1 MGNPQNRW
9 KSEKGQVSIMVG
21 AMMMT
26 FLFFFAFVINIGML
40 VNAKIN
46 LQNAADLA
54 AFAGASV
61 QARQLTQIS
70 YINYEMRRQWKKY
83 LFRIFVL
90 GNMSQDGFPK
100 SAGSGPMT
108 YVPNLQ
114 SPKTTYPAPSTCIVF
129 SENANPC
136 HTTDLPKIRY
146 DFPNPMG
153 DGITAALQE
162 QLKALESIRENNCKA
177 IGITNQILNLLW
189 TFNTDPSVS
198 SYSQADSSVPE
209 FLKEASA
216 SIRAY
221 AKGLGVVPREIILKL
236 RINTLSG
243 YVNSPAIKGLNF
255 SRATNLSNTAD
266 PAAQERS
273 IQAFFSA
280 YYTLGNH
287 TFPSESIMMDELIP
301 GDTTQANLLKLK
313 TVGAVFD
320 IYALDL
326 DLEPDGKCVPK
337 LYATAVAS
345 PLTLGFYKDE
355 SIQTYYAVRLKA
367 KARLLFSPLGDL
379 DLTAYAAAKPFGSRI
394 GPTEGEVGFFSDSQV
409 QGSPTGKIPNLTI
422 KEDESG
428 STSSGVSRGS
438 GWDTKS
444 VIGTMYSA
452 MVSGANMNGGTT
464 QLQPFSVERAY
475 STAMAPNPWES
486 GRYNIFNSEL
496 DSFQGD
502 FATGST
508 TEGGFTMKYMT
519 FWAPIV
525 PPDKISQLKDQLKTE
540 LDTLF
545 DPSKTQGSISQA
557 SNGKPLDNLK
567 LQIMVQLESYIN
579 ALKPSGSN
587 APSTAIGENGET
599 INMIV
604 LTDPFKRLSAP
615 GTLEGISGAPEI
627 FMSTDPNQL
636 KTSWKWAK
644 NGTLKR
650 EGRDGYSVK
659 FVSFSSLSSK
669 KSGSW
674 TNDLGSVGDT
684 EISKVLQTIQH

>member
-1 MGNPQNRW
+1 
-9 KSEKGQVSIMVG
+9 MVG

-70 YINYEMRRQWKKY
+70 YLNYEMRRQWKKY
-83 LFRIFVL
+83 LFRVFVL
-90 GNMSQDGFPK
+90 GTMSQDGFPK
-100 SAGSGPMT
+100 SGGPGPMV
-108 YVPNLQ
+108 YLPNRD
-114 SPKTTYPAPSTCIVF
+114 SPNITYPAPSTCVVF
-129 SENANPC
+129 SQNSNPC

-153 DGITAALQE
+153 DGITAALQQ
-162 QLKALESIRENNCKA
+162 QLKALEDIRQANCKA

-189 TFNTDPSVS
+189 TFNTDPTVS
-198 SYSQADSSVPE
+198 SYSQPDSGMDDFIKDSS
-209 FLKEASA
+209 AA
-216 SIRAY
+216 IRAY
-221 AKGLGVVPREIILKL
+221 AKGLGVVPREIILKF
-236 RINTLSG
+236 RINTLAG
-243 YVNSPAIKGLNF
+243 YVNSPAVKGLTFNK
-255 SRATNLSNTAD
+255 ATNLSNTAD
-266 PAAQERS
+266 PAALERT

-287 TFPSESIMMDELIP
+287 TFPTQSITMDELIP

-313 TVGAVFD
+313 TVGTVFD

-326 DLEPDGKCVPK
+326 DLDPSGKCIPK
-337 LYATAVAS
+337 LYANSVAS

-367 KARLLFSPLGDL
+367 KAKLLFSPLGDL
-379 DLTAYAAAKPFGSRI
+379 DLTAYAAARPFGSRI
-394 GPTEGEVGFFSDSQV
+394 GPSEGEVGFFSESRVD
-409 QGSPTGKIPNLTI
+409 GSPTGKIPNLTV

-428 STSSGVSRGS
+428 SVSGGVSRGA

-444 VIGTMYSA
+444 VISSMYTA
-452 MVSGANMNGGTT
+452 MVSGASNSGGAT
-464 QLQPFSVERAY
+464 QLQPYSMERAY

-486 GRYNIFNSEL
+486 GRYNIFNSEF

-525 PPDKISQLKDQLKTE
+525 PPDKVSQLKDLLKTE

-557 SNGKPLDNLK
+557 NKGKPLDELK
-567 LQIMVQLESYIN
+567 QQVMVQLETYIN
-579 ALKPSGSN
+579 ALKPSGSS
-587 APSTAIGENGET
+587 APTTFVGENGET
-599 INMIV
+599 INMVV
-604 LTDPFKRLSAP
+604 LTDPFKRLNAP
-615 GTLEGISGAPEI
+615 NALETISGSPEV
-627 FMSTDPNQL
+627 FMSTDPDQL

-644 NGTLKR
+644 SGSIKR

-659 FVSFSSLSSK
+659 FVSFSSLSTK

-684 EISKVLQTIQH
+684 EISKVLQYIQH